1 MTLDSKE
8 VRRIYAVSHLAL
20 QNSVFSVLSI
30 RSIPYQS
37 VSNLLIFLL

>member
-1 MTLDSKE
+1 MSLDSKE
-8 VRRIYAVSHLAL
+8 VRRIYAVSHLAV
-20 QNSVFSVLSI
+20 QNDIFSVLTI